1 MKQTAMMIV
10 AISMAAAVFAGP
22 KDTPEALAD
31 RFITAVNAKDG
42 EQQKAT
48 VHPDCFASLTPVQKR
63 YIKETLARDFQNVI
77 PIQRTVK
84 ITKLDSADLPFGNMI
99 VWPVKPTHRFEIE
112 FSTGENSS
120 TSIIRFIAQEKDQW
134 FIIIPMLNSENLK
147 KYEEFEVRQ
156 KAKPSAEPTTAGAS
170 Q

>member
-1 MKQTAMMIV
+1 
-10 AISMAAAVFAGP
+10 
-22 KDTPEALAD
+22 
-31 RFITAVNAKDG
+31 
-42 EQQKAT
+42 
-48 VHPDCFASLTPVQKR
+48 
-63 YIKETLARDFQNVI
+63 
-77 PIQRTVK
+77 
-84 ITKLDSADLPFGNMI
+84 MI